1 MTGLNQEQGKGA
13 DKREKEEYLEKD
25 PSRLPSSDARIL
37 RSMPTTPYDEEDGK
51 KIIMNKGTPKKR
63 KG

>member
-25 PSRLPSSDARIL
+25 PSRLPSGCTDP
-37 RSMPTTPYDEEDGK
+37 RSIPTTPYDEEDVREK
-51 KIIMNKGTPKKR
+51 KSQ
-63 KG
+63 